1 MKHNITLANGAVV
14 PALGQGT
21 WYLGEQ
27 RNHRQQEIEGIR
39 KGVEAGMTLIDTAE
53 MYGNGAAEDMLGE
66 ALSTLDR
73 SKLFLVSKVLPG
85 NAGGSRMRAALEGS
99 LSRMGVSYLDLY
111 LYHWRGRYP
120 LRETV
125 MRLEELR
132 NEGLIKAWGVSNF
145 DIDDMEELW
154 DIPEGRNCQVNQVL
168 YHTGSR
174 GIEYSLLPW
183 MRKHN
188 VALMS
193 YCPLAQAGS
202 LRRGLFENR
211 TLESLAEKYHAT
223 VPEIMLAWNIRDGHT
238 IAIPRSSKAAHTL
251 SNAHADQIEL
261 TEEDYQLIDKVY
273 PAPTYKMP
281 LDMQQKIQNCI
292 NIH

>member
-1 MKHNITLANGAVV
+1 MKHNVVLANGVTV

-27 RNHRQQEIEGIR
+27 RNRRQQEIEGIR
-39 KGVEAGMTLIDTAE
+39 KGVDAGMTLIDTAE

-66 ALSTLDR
+66 AISTLDR
-73 SKLFLVSKVLPG
+73 SRLFLVSKVLPG
-85 NAGGSRMRAALEGS
+85 NAGGTRMRRALEGS
-99 LSRMGVSYLDLY
+99 LSRMGVKYLDLY

-120 LRETV
+120 LQETV
-125 MRLEELR
+125 DRLEELKA
-132 NEGLIKAWGVSNF
+132 EGLIKAWGVSNF

-154 DIPEGRNCQVNQVL
+154 RLPGGRNCLVNQVL

-183 MRKHN
+183 MLKHN

-202 LRRGLFENR
+202 LRSGLFHNR
-211 TLESLAEKYHAT
+211 TLVELAEKYHAT
-223 VPEIMLAWNIRDGHT
+223 VPQILLAWNIRNGHT
-238 IAIPRSSKAAHTL
+238 IAIPRSSRAEHTL
-251 SNAHADQIEL
+251 DNAKADQITL
-261 TEEDYQLIDKVY
+261 TAEDLAAIDRAY
-273 PAPTYKMP
+273 PAPTHKEY
-281 LDMQQKIQNCI
+281 LDMQ
-292 NIH
+292 